1 MEKFNRIIC
10 SEWKTRENPD
20 ENVVDD
26 TIEYTM
32 VDTFIFRPDKSSGL
46 TGDDMITIPHL
57 VIVGTLMAVH
67 RDRAPMIP
75 MVAKALDII
84 FEAKS
89 PFVTAKA
96 MDIMFNGIDIDCN
109 KSDFRAIAVCEAIHT
124 EGQGVTVKDEEK
136 KLYKVSLLGHVSLLI
151 LLRKNKK
158 SSNEIQINFNF
169 HDNK

>member
-1 MEKFNRIIC
+1 MLLIY

-20 ENVVDD
+20 ENVIDD
-26 TIEYTM
+26 TIEFTM

-46 TGDDMITIPHL
+46 TGDEMITIPHL
-57 VIVGTLMAVH
+57 VIVAGLMAVN

-75 MVAKALDII
+75 LVGKALDII

-124 EGQGVTVKDEEK
+124 EGQGVIVKDKEK
-136 KLYKVSLLGHVSLLI
+136 KLYSVSLLGHVSLLI
-151 LLRKNKK
+151 LLN
-158 SSNEIQINFNF
+158 SNLLSMTTIIE
-169 HDNK
+169 